1 MVSTK
6 FANVLNARMAW
17 KIMYY
22 FIDKREILIY
32 DHFSKMKSVVQ
43 FYLNI
48 LSWKFLMIHL
58 LLKNWW
64 RQTLPSFSLFSSFK
78 CSSFQYSLDSKH
90 SIQILPMTGFELRT
104 WYNFKILTHFIVK
117 LRFAFCIFW
126 KQMFYFHFCDFP
138 TVTTSTNLQ
147 MIV

>member
-1 MVSTK
+1 MLVREWFETSSIFLRSPCKNIFHFFISFPDK

-58 LLKNWW
+58 LLKKLMAPN
-64 RQTLPSFSLFSSFK
+64 LALFFLY
-78 CSSFQYSLDSKH
+78 FRLLNVRLFNTVWTVNIQYKFCRWLDSNCGPD
-90 SIQILPMTGFELRT
+90 IILKFLH
-104 WYNFKILTHFIVK
+104 ISL
-117 LRFAFCIFW
+117 
-126 KQMFYFHFCDFP
+126 
-138 TVTTSTNLQ
+138 
-147 MIV
+147 

>member
-58 LLKNWW
+58 LLKKLMAPNH
-64 RQTLPSFSLFSSFK
+64 LFSLFSSFK

-104 WYNFKILTHFIVK
+104 SYNFKILTHFIVK

-126 KQMFYFHFCDFP
+126 KPMFISIFVIFQLWQPAQIYKW
-138 TVTTSTNLQ
+138 
-147 MIV
+147 

>member
-1 MVSTK
+1 MK
-6 FANVLNARMAW
+6 NNVLFYRQKRNPHLWSFFKNEIGCAILFKYSKLEISNDPFVAK
-17 KIMYY
+17 KI
-22 FIDKREILIY
+22 DGAKPCPL
-32 DHFSKMKSVVQ
+32 
-43 FYLNI
+43 
-48 LSWKFLMIHL
+48 
-58 LLKNWW
+58 
-64 RQTLPSFSLFSSFK
+64 FSLFSSFK

-104 WYNFKILTHFIVK
+104 SYNFKILTHFIVK